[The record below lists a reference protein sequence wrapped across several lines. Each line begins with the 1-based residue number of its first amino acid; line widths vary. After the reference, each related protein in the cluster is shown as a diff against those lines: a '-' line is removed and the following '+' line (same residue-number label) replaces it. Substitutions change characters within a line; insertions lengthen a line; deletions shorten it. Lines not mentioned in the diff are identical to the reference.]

1 MLGQSAAKMNHLL
14 GRLRSHKGQYELVD
28 ALAAIARRRRKTLLG
43 CAGNHESL
51 DKAVVEHSDGRLA
64 AA

>member
-1 MLGQSAAKMNHLL
+1 MSHLL

-28 ALAAIARRRRKTLLG
+28 ARTAIARRRRKTLLG
-43 CAGNHESL
+43 CAGNRESF
-51 DKAVVEHSDGRLA
+51 DKAVVEHSVGRLA